1 MMRGGADGIFREMVF
16 AGGCSVPCRRRG
28 WTSLASELPWHGG
41 GDPAPSVCLVVWL
54 ACVYSLLI
62 LVVLLLIYRCCIG
75 FQDDLVSRTLA
86 VYQACIQGPICNQ
99 THNSTS

>member
-1 MMRGGADGIFREMVF
+1 MALTR
-16 AGGCSVPCRRRG
+16 
-28 WTSLASELPWHGG
+28 G

-86 VYQACIQGPICNQ
+86 VYRACIQGLICNQ